1 MLEFLQKNIATI
13 LVGAAVLALVVLVV
27 RHLIKEK
34 KHSACGGGCGGCGG
48 SCGCGGGDEGEEGGC
63 GCGGG
68 CCH

>member
-1 MLEFLQKNIATI
+1 MLEFLQKNLATI

-48 SCGCGGGDEGEEGGC
+48 SCSGCAHGC
-63 GCGGG
+63 
-68 CCH
+68 HEHLQH